1 MSVRFLPLHI
11 FSFFIHIQV
20 KLQKAAHLIIYNCC
34 QSFFY
39 EAAEWCRDVMYSR
52 GEAITPGVPFDLLAF
67 VRLLHSW
74 ETCNERKW
82 HAVIRFVYDTR
93 RTYISRKL
101 PLTHTHTH
109 AHTCTL
115 YIILCYI
122 CVGSWLPSR
131 RAGLVWSRCLSPQ
144 HVFNPS
150 VWPSCPLYLP
160 DWFVRLRG
168 HDGGC
173 EFVRVLVCVCVCVPL
188 LTNMRTIYRNTPSTH
203 THTHTQGLWCEMR
216 GSRDASRSGAQRER
230 ERERAREK

>member
-1 MSVRFLPLHI
+1 MT
-11 FSFFIHIQV
+11 
-20 KLQKAAHLIIYNCC
+20 
-34 QSFFY
+34 
-39 EAAEWCRDVMYSR
+39 R
-52 GEAITPGVPFDLLAF
+52 GEHTYPENLL
-67 VRLLHSW
+67 
-74 ETCNERKW
+74 
-82 HAVIRFVYDTR
+82 
-93 RTYISRKL
+93 
-101 PLTHTHTH
+101 THTH

-203 THTHTQGLWCEMR
+203 THTHTHQVFDVRWEAAVMR
-216 GSRDASRSGAQRER
+216 VDQVRRER

>member
-1 MSVRFLPLHI
+1 MSKWGSVYNVCFLPLHI

-101 PLTHTHTH
+101 THTH
-109 AHTCTL
+109 ARTHMHTVYYIML
-115 YIILCYI
+115 YMCRFLAAIQACRIGVVSLSVSAA
-122 CVGSWLPSR
+122 CV
-131 RAGLVWSRCLSPQ
+131 
-144 HVFNPS
+144 
-150 VWPSCPLYLP
+150 
-160 DWFVRLRG
+160 
-168 HDGGC
+168 
-173 EFVRVLVCVCVCVPL
+173 
-188 LTNMRTIYRNTPSTH
+188 
-203 THTHTQGLWCEMR
+203 
-216 GSRDASRSGAQRER
+216 
-230 ERERAREK
+230 